1 MRFALAA
8 VGLILALVSS
18 GCNSGSDAASAS
30 PSGWKEFAPE
40 QEKFSVRMPGDPA
53 PLAGNDMS
61 DSKAWTSDGGNL
73 RYLIRYTQLSD
84 PSIDKDQRRIEE
96 TFDNAFDTMRITEK
110 LDDLDQKKELSVAGV
125 AGREIIGTTAD
136 KKTKRIRL
144 CVAGG
149 RLYRVEVTGANSA
162 VASPDAEAF
171 FNSLKI
177 GR

>member
-8 VGLILALVSS
+8 VGLVLALILN
-18 GCNSGSDAASAS
+18 GCNSGSDSASAS

-53 PLAGNDMS
+53 PVAGNDMS
-61 DSKAWTSDGGNL
+61 DSKAWTADGGNL
-73 RYLIRYTQLSD
+73 VYLIRYTQLSD
-84 PSIDKDQRRIEE
+84 PSIDQDQRRIED
-96 TFDNAFDTMRITEK
+96 TFDNTFDTMGITEN
-110 LDDLDQKKELSVAGV
+110 LTDLDQKKELSVAGV
-125 AGREIIGTTAD
+125 SGREIIGTTAD